1 MAEGKRVAGKIA
13 IVTGAGTGIGRAC
26 AVEFACEG
34 AAVVLVA
41 RGRERLEAV
50 SQKIGSVALA
60 CPGDVTR
67 SADIMRI
74 IETAEKHFGG
84 VDVLVNCA
92 AVLFAGTAETLTDD
106 EWQQTFDTNVR
117 AVWQLSRSVLPLM
130 RKRGGGS
137 IINLSSVL
145 GLVGARNRAAYAASK
160 GAVTLLTKAM
170 ALDHATQGIRVN
182 CICPGIVDTEMV
194 APFVTNVPDPASA
207 RREREALHPMNRFGR
222 PEEIAKLAVYLASDE
237 SRWTTGAAFPIDG
250 GYLAR

>member
-1 MAEGKRVAGKIA
+1 MAEGKRVADKIA

-26 AVEFACEG
+26 AVEFASEG

-41 RGRERLEAV
+41 RGRERLQAV
-50 SQKIGSVALA
+50 SQKIGSAALA
-60 CPGDVTR
+60 CAGDVTR
-67 SADIMRI
+67 SAEIMRI
-74 IETAEKHFGG
+74 IETAKKHFGG
-84 VDVLVNCA
+84 VDVLVNSA
-92 AVLFAGTAETLTDD
+92 AVLFAGTAETFTDD

-117 AVWQLSRSVLPLM
+117 AVWQLSRAVLPLM

-145 GLVGARNRAAYAASK
+145 GLVGARNRVAYAASK

-170 ALDHATQGIRVN
+170 ALDHATEGIRVN

-207 RREREALHPMNRFGR
+207 RLEREALHPMNRFGR

-237 SRWTTGAAFPIDG
+237 SKWTTGAVFPIDG